1 MRRPPPNG
9 PFVHAPPVLAGP
21 PRGDSSALGHLFGA
35 PLLRGAVV
43 DDRHNVLMAVKG
55 LKGALG
61 GQPWERSDSEFVFAL
76 CSFVILSER
85 SARSELVNFW

>member
-9 PFVHAPPVLAGP
+9 PFVHAPPVLARP
-21 PRGDSSALGHLFGA
+21 PRGDSSALAHLFGA
-35 PLLRGAVV
+35 PPLRGAVI

-61 GQPWERSDSEFVFAL
+61 VSAQPLERSDSEFVFAL

-85 SARSELVNFW
+85 SARSG